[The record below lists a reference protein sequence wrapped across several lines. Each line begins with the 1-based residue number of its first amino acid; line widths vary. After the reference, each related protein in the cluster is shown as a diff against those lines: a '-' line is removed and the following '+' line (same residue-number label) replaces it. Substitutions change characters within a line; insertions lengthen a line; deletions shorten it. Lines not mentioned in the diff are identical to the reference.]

1 MVARA
6 SRRGSAA
13 VFSIL
18 GLALALSGCQSSN
31 PLAALGGGAS
41 EQQQVQ
47 QTIPEGKVTA
57 DELLAYCPA
66 VSMRERNAVHD
77 TYQRGGGGDPSKL
90 VYRAMIS
97 DATRACTYGNGMTN
111 MTIAVAGRVIPGPVG
126 AVGTVQLPLQ
136 ITIYRDNEVIDERT
150 INHQVA
156 ISDTVGATQFM
167 LTDTSVSMPN
177 PDQRNIRI
185 LIGFKQPK

>member
-1 MVARA
+1 
-6 SRRGSAA
+6 
-13 VFSIL
+13 
-18 GLALALSGCQSSN
+18 
-31 PLAALGGGAS
+31 
-41 EQQQVQ
+41 
-47 QTIPEGKVTA
+47 
-57 DELLAYCPA
+57 
-66 VSMRERNAVHD
+66 MRERNAVHD
-77 TYQRGGGGDPSKL
+77 TYQRGGDGDPSKL

-167 LTDTSVSMPN
+167 LPTPRFRCPM
-177 PDQRNIRI
+177 DQRNIRI
-185 LIGFKQPK
+185 LIGFKQPVIRQTPAFPRIREMLLRERRRSRVFRPFRQCGSCQNPPNGG